1 MEWWQ
6 AIVLGIVEGVT
17 EYLPVSST
25 GHLIL
30 AQRAMGIAEGEAS
43 DAYVVCIQAGAILA
57 VLGLYSRHVSD
68 MCLGLV
74 GRNPA
79 GLRLFVKLFV
89 AFLPAAVIGLLLSK
103 TIKANLFGLKPVVG
117 AWFVGGVLI
126 LVVARPP
133 KPGLAPPGRLQ
144 RGEPRPPPEGLRGI
158 GDLTL
163 SAALI
168 IGFFQ
173 CLALWP
179 GTSRSLV
186 TILGG
191 LAVGLTLE
199 AAVEFSFL
207 LGVGTLLAAT
217 AHDGVKHGHE
227 MLGVYSASSIGLGCV
242 VAGLTAAAAVAWM
255 IHYLRRHGL
264 AIFGYYRIGL
274 ALIVGALLLSG
285 RLSP

>member
-6 AIVLGIVEGVT
+6 AVVLGVVEGVT

-30 AQRAMGIAEGEAS
+30 AQRAMGIKEG
-43 DAYVVCIQAGAILA
+43 DAANAYAICIQAGAILA
-57 VLGLYSRHVSD
+57 VLGLYAGRVYE
-68 MCLGLV
+68 MCLGLL
-74 GRNPA
+74 GRSPQ
-79 GLRLFVKLFV
+79 GLRLFLKLFV
-89 AFLPAAVIGLLLSK
+89 AFLPAAVIGLLLEEMIDK
-103 TIKANLFGLKPVVG
+103 YLFGLWPVVG

-126 LVVARPP
+126 LVVARPR

-144 RGEPRPPPEGLRGI
+144 RGEPRTPPEGLRGI
-158 GDLTL
+158 ADLTL

-217 AHDGVKHGHE
+217 AHKGMKHGHE
-227 MLGVYSASSIGLGCV
+227 ILNVYSVSSIGIGFV
-242 VAGLTAAAAVAWM
+242 VAALTATVAVAWM
-255 IHYLRRHGL
+255 VHYLRRHGL

-274 ALIVGALLLSG
+274 ALVVAALIALD

>member
-1 MEWWQ
+1 MPSVEGGLFVILSPGDGKVPSDREGANMEWWQ
-6 AIVLGIVEGVT
+6 AILLGIVEGVT

-30 AQRAMGIAEGEAS
+30 AQRAMGIPES
-43 DAYVVCIQAGAILA
+43 DAANAYAVCIQAGAIVA
-57 VLGLYSRHVSD
+57 VLGLYAGRVYE
-68 MCLGLV
+68 MCLGLL
-74 GRNPA
+74 GRHRE
-79 GLRLFVKLFV
+79 GLQLFLKLFV
-89 AFLPAAVIGLLLSK
+89 AFLPAAAIGLFLEKSIDK
-103 TIKANLFGLKPVVG
+103 YLFGLWPVIG

-126 LVVARPP
+126 LIVARPR

-144 RGEPRPPPEGLRGI
+144 RGEPRTPPEGLRGI
-158 GDLTL
+158 TDLTL
-163 SAALI
+163 SAALV

-217 AHDGVKHGHE
+217 AHKGLKFRHE
-227 MLGVYSASSIGLGCV
+227 ILN
-242 VAGLTAAAAVAWM
+242 
-255 IHYLRRHGL
+255 
-264 AIFGYYRIGL
+264 
-274 ALIVGALLLSG
+274 
-285 RLSP
+285 